1 MLNPRTREQLQNA
14 RENPIAAAAA
24 AAAASGGPPPTQN
37 NAENLLDIDFDGAAP
52 ASAQKDPALG
62 SSALESLTHT
72 PERVGTPG
80 VQTVKPAGAASHG
93 NNLDD
98 LLGVFGD
105 SQAPQGN
112 STNTSD
118 LLNGFASLDM
128 GAGNQPPPPGSQLA
142 AQGGGAKRNN
152 EDILSLF

>member
-1 MLNPRTREQLQNA
+1 M
-14 RENPIAAAAA
+14 
-24 AAAASGGPPPTQN
+24 ASGGSAPTQN

-52 ASAQKDPALG
+52 ASAQKEPTLG
-62 SSALESLTHT
+62 SSALESLADT
-72 PERVGTPG
+72 PASPG
-80 VQTVKPAGAASHG
+80 VQTAAKPAGTSTTTTYN

-105 SQAPQGN
+105 NQAPQGN
-112 STNTSD
+112 GTTTSE

-142 AQGGGAKRNN
+142 AAQGAGAKKNN